1 MNKWAYEMAVLL
13 KNKKQYRS
21 ADPTGYSD
29 KYRSGHTPVI

>member
-13 KNKKQYRS
+13 KNKNSTDQQN
-21 ADPTGYSD
+21 PTGYSD